1 MLEVVSP
8 GVFYGFAIAF
18 GLVVGSFLNVVI
30 YRLPRGESIVHPG
43 SHCPSCD
50 APVKPWDNLPVV
62 SYLLLR
68 GRCRA
73 CGQRIAL
80 RYPAVELGNG
90 LLFGALAWQFGPSWM
105 ALLFMGLVAALWV
118 AALVDL
124 DHQIIPDSISLGG
137 AVVGLVF
144 MPLVGAHSGT
154 PYGESLLTSFL
165 GAVVGGG
172 TLWSIAFLHA
182 RLSVALGRQFP
193 HWPGEGESPPG
204 PRDADYWLWFPGL
217 GLGDVKLLAMVGT
230 FLGPLGVLDTIVA
243 ASVLGLVLGLAWAA
257 LRRDWSSPFGFG
269 PAIAAGALCSIFF
282 PLHLLI
288 LNGARASL
296 A

>member
-204 PRDADYWLWFPGL
+204 PRDADYWLWF
-217 GLGDVKLLAMVGT
+217 
-230 FLGPLGVLDTIVA
+230 
-243 ASVLGLVLGLAWAA
+243 
-257 LRRDWSSPFGFG
+257 
-269 PAIAAGALCSIFF
+269 
-282 PLHLLI
+282 
-288 LNGARASL
+288 
-296 A
+296 

>member
-1 MLEVVSP
+1 MLEVIAP
-8 GVFYGFAIAF
+8 EVFYAFVIVF

-30 YRLPRGESIVHPG
+30 YRLPRGESIVFPA

-62 SYLLLR
+62 SYLILR

-73 CGQRIAL
+73 CRERIAL

-90 LLFGALAWQFGPSWM
+90 LLFGALAWRFGPSWL
-105 ALLFMGLVAALWV
+105 ALLLMGLVAALWV

-137 AVVGLVF
+137 AAAGLVF
-144 MPLVGAHSGT
+144 MPMVAAHAGA
-154 PYGESLLTSFL
+154 PYLGALLSSLL
-165 GAVVGGG
+165 GAGVGGG
-172 TLWSIAFLHA
+172 TLWSVAFLHA
-182 RLSVALGRQFP
+182 RLSVALGRRFA

-230 FLGPLGVLDTIVA
+230 FLGPLGVLDTIMA
-243 ASVLGLVLGLAWAA
+243 ASLLGLVLGLAWAA
-257 LRRDWSSPFGFG
+257 LKRDWSSPFGFG
-269 PAIAAGALCSIFF
+269 PAISAGALCSIFF

-288 LNGARASL
+288 LDGMRTSL
-296 A
+296 G